1 MSKEFLKNKIN
12 LDPNNSFQILAKKFA
27 KYADLKQDNCFVCK
41 SNKSKKDCSI
51 FGIDYVICKNCSH
64 TYVKKR
70 LSEKALTKFYK
81 EETEHSQIY
90 ANKRILL
97 LRQKIVEDKINF
109 VKKHTKG
116 KNWLDIGS
124 AEGSAV
130 AVCRKKG
137 FNAEGIELNENSR
150 KFAKK
155 YYKIDL
161 YPEPLEKFVIENK
174 VKWDIISFF
183 GVLEHIPDPMKALK
197 ICNSILKKDGIIV
210 ILVPNYNSV
219 STYVQKLTKHPKR
232 HLLPHSHIMLFS
244 IKSLQIALKKSGF
257 KPKSTWIW
265 GSDMIEFLNYIN
277 KLDKNFQKSELNN
290 VLISKINEFQ
300 KIFDKEKLGDELL
313 MIGKKI
319 K

>member
-1 MSKEFLKNKIN
+1 M
-12 LDPNNSFQILAKKFA
+12 
-27 KYADLKQDNCFVCK
+27 
-41 SNKSKKDCSI
+41 
-51 FGIDYVICKNCSH
+51 
-64 TYVKKR
+64 
-70 LSEKALTKFYK
+70 
-81 EETEHSQIY
+81 
-90 ANKRILL
+90 
-97 LRQKIVEDKINF
+97 
-109 VKKHTKG
+109 
-116 KNWLDIGS
+116 
-124 AEGSAV
+124 
-130 AVCRKKG
+130 
-137 FNAEGIELNENSR
+137 
-150 KFAKK
+150 
-155 YYKIDL
+155 
-161 YPEPLEKFVIENK
+161 
-174 VKWDIISFF
+174 
-183 GVLEHIPDPMKALK
+183 
-197 ICNSILKKDGIIV
+197 

-300 KIFDKEKLGDELL
+300 KIFDKDKLGDELL